1 MSIMADVAE
10 ALGGSM
16 TTERSSLGGLG
27 LRFVIPLAGIGQV
40 VAGPLA
46 ART

>member
-16 TTERSSLGGLG
+16 TTEKSSFGGLA
-27 LRFVIPLAGIGQV
+27 LRFVIPLAV
-40 VAGPLA
+40 SV
-46 ART
+46 RS